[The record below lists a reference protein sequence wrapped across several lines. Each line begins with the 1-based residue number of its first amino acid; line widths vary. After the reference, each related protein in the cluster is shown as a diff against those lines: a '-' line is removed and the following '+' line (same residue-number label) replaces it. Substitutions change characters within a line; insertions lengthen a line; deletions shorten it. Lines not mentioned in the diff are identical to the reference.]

1 MTIDKKTPPLSTFSN
16 FTSTVTKATQD
27 KGFRPHYEADPFPS
41 PPPHPSISLRQ
52 KKQYKMPQRLERG
65 LHPPLRN
72 RHEVPRKGW
81 DIKVISVITTFARPG
96 HKDDSGARSDQSLP
110 TTNVRQGQRSDGR
123 VSSLTALRNAVQT
136 RSPDLF
142 SISGEKR
149 GKIIIFRLK
158 QSRSIIFFTGAV
170 GDEGGR
176 REVGRVAGGRGGRGL
191 EQPSGK
197 APSVHLRVSSP
208 LWTVI
213 TGKHYEN

>member
-1 MTIDKKTPPLSTFSN
+1 M
-16 FTSTVTKATQD
+16 
-27 KGFRPHYEADPFPS
+27 PH
-41 PPPHPSISLRQ
+41 
-52 KKQYKMPQRLERG
+52 RLERG

-142 SISGEKR
+142 SISGENNHFPPKAKPLNNFFH
-149 GKIIIFRLK
+149 G
-158 QSRSIIFFTGAV
+158 RSGGWGRA
-170 GDEGGR
+170 EGGW
-176 REVGRVAGGRGGRGL
+176 AGGGRERGRGL
-191 EQPSGK
+191 EQPSSK

-213 TGKHYEN
+213 TGKHYENWKLHRIHHGPAGEWGGQGTKSRCSCRIFIRY